1 MKARDVQIGD
11 VLFTADF
18 EASPVKDF
26 YLAAQDILVINFENN
41 TGFHCHPDRELL
53 VARKGQVL

>member
-1 MKARDVQIGD
+1 MKAKDIEIGD

-18 EASPVKDF
+18 EASPVKEHYF
-26 YLAAQDILVINFENN
+26 ASENIVVIAFENN
-41 TGFHCHPDRELL
+41 TGLQCHPDRELL